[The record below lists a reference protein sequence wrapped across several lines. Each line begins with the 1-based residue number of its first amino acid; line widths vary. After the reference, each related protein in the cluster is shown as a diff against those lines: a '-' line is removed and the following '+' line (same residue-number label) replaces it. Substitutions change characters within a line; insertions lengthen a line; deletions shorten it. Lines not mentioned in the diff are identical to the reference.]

1 MAVSISQFPADYT
14 TSDNPLTFVFSSDQI
29 AQANFSF
36 IVETYFN
43 AALVSVDRV
52 FPEVN
57 DYAHIDVSP
66 IVKNLFNIPTILN
79 TLWGESGLCGQV
91 NIKIIENYGTPPIDQ
106 ADLTSSTI
114 PVIKGCLSD
123 RDWATYNPT
132 PYMVAGVGAK
142 FMTALNDL
150 PSNVRVYKQRNVPF
164 VLQAIQQNNSATI
177 TVHIE
182 NASVGVID
190 TYTDTDTF
198 YVPQVVITDSILQG
212 VCGFSSIDIAA
223 AECVTIEI
231 DNAIFTVFLYD
242 AECDDD
248 PSTLQWINQFGSW
261 DSFIFRHNVER
272 KGEVTDRTYT
282 KKFGAWDGTTFN
294 YNLNNAGNIRVGTQQ
309 IDKLT
314 IYTDWITQAEQN
326 YLTTLY
332 KSPRY
337 LLYHDGDTYNVRV
350 TSNQFTFKKARFEDE
365 ISEAVELDIVNN
377 HNGLSL

>member
-1 MAVSISQFPADYT
+1 MAVSISQFPTDYT
-14 TSDNPLTFVFSSDQI
+14 TSDNPLPFVFSSTQT

-66 IVKNLFNIPTILN
+66 IVKNLFNTPTILN
-79 TLWGESGLCGQV
+79 TLWGESGLYGEV
-91 NIKIIENYGTPPIDQ
+91 NIKIIENYGTPPVNQ
-106 ADLTSSTI
+106 ADLTSTII
-114 PVIKGCLSD
+114 PVVKGCLSD

-132 PYMVAGVGAK
+132 DYMVSGLGAK
-142 FMTALNDL
+142 FMTALNDF
-150 PSNVRVYKQRNVPF
+150 PSNVKVYKQRDVPF
-164 VLQAIQQNNSATI
+164 VLQAIQQGNPESITI
-177 TVHIE
+177 TLK
-182 NASVGVID
+182 NSSVGVINS
-190 TYTDTDTF
+190 YTENQTF
-198 YVPQVVITDSILQG
+198 YVPQVVITDSILLG
-212 VCGFSSIDIAA
+212 LSGFSALDVAETEWIDI
-223 AECVTIEI
+223 EI
-231 DNAIFTVFLYD
+231 GGAIFTVYLYD
-242 AECDDD
+242 ADCDDD

-272 KGEVTDRTYT
+272 KGEVSERTYT
-282 KKFGAWDGTTFN
+282 KKFGTWDSTT
-294 YNLNNAGNIRVGTQQ
+294 YTYDLNNAGNIRVGTQQ

-314 IYTDWITQAEQN
+314 IYTDWITQVEQN

-337 LLYHDGDTYNVRV
+337 FLYYDGDTYNVRV

>member
-1 MAVSISQFPADYT
+1 MAVTIDQFPADYAM
-14 TSDNPLTFVFSSDQI
+14 SDNPLTFVFSSTQT

-52 FPEVN
+52 FPEVSG
-57 DYAHIDVSP
+57 YAHIDVSP
-66 IVKNLFNIPTILN
+66 IVKNLFNKPVINNSIYS
-79 TLWGESGLCGQV
+79 ESGISADI
-91 NIKIIENYGTPPIDQ
+91 NIKVIENYGTPPINQ
-106 ADLTSSTI
+106 ADLTSTTI

-123 RDWATYNPT
+123 RAWTTYNAPD
-132 PYMVAGVGAK
+132 YMVASIGSQ
-142 FMTALNDL
+142 FMTELNTL
-150 PSNVRVYKQRNVPF
+150 KGLTVWTQLSNPF
-164 VLQAIQQNNSATI
+164 VLQAIQQGNPASIIITINNS
-177 TVHIE
+177 
-182 NASVGVID
+182 SVGIID
-190 TYTDTDTF
+190 TYTDTQSFIIPQINVNKDTLSA
-198 YVPQVVITDSILQG
+198 D
-212 VCGFSSIDIAA
+212 CGFNGLDIAA
-223 AECVTIEI
+223 AEWVNVTL
-231 DNAIFTVFLYD
+231 DNATFRIDIYQE
-242 AECDDD
+242 ECDDD

-272 KGEVTDRTYT
+272 KGEVTERTYT
-282 KKFGAWDGTTFN
+282 KKFGTWDGTT
-294 YNLNNAGNIRVGTQQ
+294 YGYDLNNAGNIRVGTQQ

-332 KSPRY
+332 KAPRY
-337 LLYHDGDTYNVRV
+337 FLYYAGDTYNVRV